1 MSSEVSGS
9 KTQIIVAVIAL
20 IGVIGGAL
28 ITNWDKLYP
37 HNQAPASKPAPGA
50 EEKSPD
56 HAPGHSNTNG
66 SVPTPTPIPTA
77 EIDIGGV
84 WRDAWGFTSQITQ
97 QGSAFKYTAWGAAC
111 RGNFQS
117 SGSGTIRG
125 NVVESDYQ
133 SNYSQGHCSGTV
145 SSDGRRM
152 TSTCT
157 DSACGQFQSSA
168 VRQ

>member
-1 MSSEVSGS
+1 MSSEMNGS

-20 IGVIGGAL
+20 IGVIGGAV
-28 ITNWDKLYP
+28 ITNWDKLV
-37 HNQAPASKPAPGA
+37 NQDQGSAPKPTPVI
-50 EEKSPD
+50 EVKSPD
-56 HAPGHSNTNG
+56 PAPSKSEREGAAA
-66 SVPTPTPIPTA
+66 TPAP
-77 EIDIGGV
+77 EINISGV
-84 WRDAWGFTSQITQ
+84 WRDTWGATSQVSQ
-97 QGSAFKYTAWGAAC
+97 QGDKFKYTAWGTAC

-157 DSACGQFQSSA
+157 DSACGQFQSSS
-168 VRQ
+168 VMQ